1 MTGKFVL
8 GMHGEI
14 TYGGRRLAGMYPH
27 EQVKVVAEKMEISVK
42 DLTNPDV
49 TRERRDDL
57 GIGISTA
64 VAGSPKG
71 IAAKYKIAKLLD
83 IQINSVNYFKSQI
96 ESLWK

>member
-1 MTGKFVL
+1 M
-8 GMHGEI
+8 
-14 TYGGRRLAGMYPH
+14 
-27 EQVKVVAEKMEISVK
+27 K
-42 DLTNPDV
+42 DLTTPDV
-49 TRERRDDL
+49 TRERREDL

-96 ESLWK
+96 KSLWK